1 MARTNRDEGAWARS
15 LREHPLPKGRKRP
28 VPVRPKVTWREVLG
42 CALSLLSLAFIL
54 GAVIK

>member
-1 MARTNRDEGAWARS
+1 MARANRDEGAWARS
-15 LREHPLPKGRKRP
+15 LREHPLPRARKQP

-42 CALSLLSLAFIL
+42 AALALLSLAFIL